1 MRHQRSDRDAAARL
15 IEAAQLRHARDV
27 EDHLGRF
34 CCATPQLDQQVGPA
48 CKDGQLRPVP
58 RQNAAR
64 LGDCLNGDVIKG
76 LHWSPRPSLQESPTS
91 TSFRSEPRAPL
102 RVSLCPSN
110 TRSRVAGIS
119 QMRLPVALYMALT
132 MAGAASSFVGSPT
145 DFAPNGPV
153 ASSFSTMIALMCGTS
168 IEVAIRY
175 SSKLSCFGTASS

>member
-1 MRHQRSDRDAAARL
+1 MCRQRFDGDAAVSL
-15 IEAAQLRHARDV
+15 VDAAQLRHARNV
-27 EDHLGRF
+27 EDYLRRF
-34 CCATPQLDQQVGPA
+34 RCAPPQLEQHIGSA
-48 CKDGQLRPVP
+48 REDGNARPVLG
-58 RQNAAR
+58 QNAAC
-64 LGDCLNGDVIKG
+64 LGDSLNGDVIKG
-76 LHWSPRPSLQESPTS
+76 LHLSPRPSLQESPTS

-145 DFAPNGPV
+145 DLAPHGPL